1 MSKQNKDINININ
14 QQPKKNN
21 NQGTKQRNKRS
32 KKNRR
37 TRRRMRSRRGMSYF
51 NFSSQTARIMRR
63 EVWFQDAFTQNEQLQ
78 VVKRRFDVDQGPAWF
93 KTMAGM
99 YEKYKLV
106 HARIFLKFGGSK
118 MTKGIYLLTYN
129 SNLAGINIDKT
140 YEQLAAQKGSR
151 QITAANQSGVINING
166 SSVTGYST
174 TLATEGA
181 DPSYAFNVI
190 IAGIPVE
197 DVPYVVEVEYKVI
210 FYNPTITE

>member
-1 MSKQNKDINININ
+1 
-14 QQPKKNN
+14 
-21 NQGTKQRNKRS
+21 
-32 KKNRR
+32 
-37 TRRRMRSRRGMSYF
+37 
-51 NFSSQTARIMRR
+51 MRR
-63 EVWFQDAFTQNEQLQ
+63 EIWFQDSFTQNQNLQ
-78 VVKRRFDVDQGPAWF
+78 VIKRRFDVEEGPAWF

-106 HARIFLKFGGSK
+106 HAKVFLKFGGSK

-129 SNLAGINIDKT
+129 SNLQGIDAVKS

-151 QITAANQSGVINING
+151 QVTAANQSGVINING

-174 TLATEGA
+174 TLPTEGA

-197 DVPYVVEVEYKVI
+197 DVPYVVEIEYKVI